1 MARKKVQKEE
11 KTTTQRFDRGRILT
25 QWSFPEYDRPERG
38 PAWYTIAL
46 LIIGVLMT
54 YALLD
59 SNFLFALII
68 LLFAF
73 ILFTHHRSEPLTI
86 PFAIYERGVQIG
98 DRFYLYRELES
109 FAIIYEPPIVE
120 RLYIIPRDAFIRR
133 EIGIPL
139 LGKDPIEIRS
149 LLIDMVKEDL
159 EREAEST
166 NDIIT
171 RLLKL

>member
-1 MARKKVQKEE
+1 MARKKEQIE
-11 KTTTQRFDRGRILT
+11 KKNSSQQFDRGRILT
-25 QWSFPEYDRPERG
+25 QWSFPEYERPERG
-38 PAWYTIAL
+38 PVWYTVAL
-46 LIIGVLMT
+46 LIIGGMMT

-59 SNFLFALII
+59 ANFLFALII
-68 LLFAF
+68 LLSAF

-86 PFAIYERGVQIG
+86 PFAIYERGVQVG
-98 DRFYLYRELES
+98 DSFYLFRELES

-120 RLYIIPRDAFIRR
+120 RLYIIPRDALIRR

-139 LGKDPIEIRS
+139 LGKDPIQIRS
-149 LLIDMVKEDL
+149 LLIDFVKEDL